1 VLRSVERAM
10 QVTKAPMAGWLAYV
24 VTLLVIYGCGGPVR
38 YVRPVNDSPEQYVR
52 LEARYGHG
60 QGYGYD
66 GSAMRFTHPLVL
78 GETDWGKIL
87 KGIRVQPRKRL
98 LTIGATEAHPE
109 EAFPE
114 GEARYLARYLAEAFS
129 MARAD
134 EWVVFCLGRQRGE
147 GGTLRGGSGVTEMTT
162 GGFFVE
168 GGLLHFVLANYRYA
182 VSVPSVQEQI
192 RDDPLRPAGE
202 AFYDL
207 VPGPHQTARW
217 LDTINA
223 QPDLTKPLRAQLSEM
238 VIEYQPFLALPDEPT
253 LRPGGRPSPEER
265 LRTLQR
271 LREQGLITEEEYR
284 LKRQK
289 LLDEL

>member
-1 VLRSVERAM
+1 
-10 QVTKAPMAGWLAYV
+10 MALLAV
-24 VTLLVIYGCGGPVR
+24 SACGGPVR
-38 YVRPVNDSPEQYVR
+38 YVRSVNDGPEQYVR

-60 QGYGYD
+60 EGYGYD
-66 GSAMRFTHPLVL
+66 GAAMRFTHPLVL

-87 KGIRVQPRKRL
+87 KGIRVQLRKRL

-109 EAFPE
+109 EAFTE
-114 GEARYLARYLAEAFS
+114 SEARYLARYLAEAFS
-129 MARAD
+129 IARPD

-147 GGTLRGGSGVTEMTT
+147 GGTLRGGSGVTEMTS

-168 GGLLHFVLANYRYA
+168 RGQLHFVLANYRYA
-182 VSVPSVQEQI
+182 VSIPSVQEQI
-192 RDDPLRPAGE
+192 RDDPLRPAGD

-217 LDTINA
+217 LDTINS

-238 VIEYQPFLALPDEPT
+238 VIEYQPFLALPDEAT
-253 LRPGGRPSPEER
+253 LGPGGRPPLEER

-271 LREQGLITEEEYR
+271 LRDQGLITEEEYR
-284 LKRQK
+284 LKRQN